1 MATTTSSMDPK
12 AVMGSAPAL
21 LDIGE
26 PALRYVTCA
35 HPGGLH
41 RMAYWEWGRA
51 DNPDVVVCVH
61 GLTRTGRDF
70 DVVAS
75 RLAKRFRVVCPD
87 VVGRGASDRFGKP
100 DWYTV
105 PVYVA
110 DMVTLVA
117 RLGVESIDWIGTSMG
132 GIIGMVFA
140 ATPGNPIR
148 RLVVNDIGPE
158 ISEAG
163 LQRIG
168 GYVGNIPTFASFDEA
183 ERALRLLMV
192 DFGPHDDAQFRV
204 LSRHYIVERDGRWTY
219 HYDPAIAQAFHAAQS
234 GGPAVPL
241 WPLWD
246 AIKGPALVVRG
257 TRSDILSTEVARQM
271 AQRGPRAQL
280 YEVEGV
286 GHAPTLIADDQ
297 IAAVERFLIN
307 DRVQGD

>member
-1 MATTTSSMDPK
+1 MATTSSTDRG
-12 AVMGSAPAL
+12 ATTGSAPAL

-26 PALRYVTCA
+26 PVLRYVSCA

-70 DVVAS
+70 DVLAS
-75 RLAKRFRVVCPD
+75 RLARRFRVVCPD

-100 DWYTV
+100 DLYTV
-105 PVYVA
+105 PIYVA

-117 RLGVESIDWIGTSMG
+117 RLGVESVDWVGTSMG
-132 GIIGMVFA
+132 GIIGMVYA

-148 RLVVNDIGPE
+148 RLVLNDIGPE

-168 GYVGNIPTFASFDEA
+168 GYVGEIPTFASFDEA
-183 ERALRLLMV
+183 ERAVRQLIA
-192 DFGPHDDAQFRV
+192 DFGPLDDAQFRV
-204 LSRHYIVERDGRWTY
+204 LSRHYIVERDERWTF
-219 HYDPAIAQAFHAAQS
+219 HYDPAIAQAFHAAQAS
-234 GGPAVPL
+234 GPAAPL

-246 AIKGPALVVRG
+246 AIQGPALVVRG
-257 TRSDILSTEVARQM
+257 SRSDILSAEVAQQM
-271 AQRGPRAQL
+271 TQRGPRAQC
-280 YEVEGV
+280 YEVDGV
-286 GHAPTLIADDQ
+286 GHAPSLIPDDQ
-297 IAAVERFLIN
+297 VAAIERFLS
-307 DRVQGD
+307 